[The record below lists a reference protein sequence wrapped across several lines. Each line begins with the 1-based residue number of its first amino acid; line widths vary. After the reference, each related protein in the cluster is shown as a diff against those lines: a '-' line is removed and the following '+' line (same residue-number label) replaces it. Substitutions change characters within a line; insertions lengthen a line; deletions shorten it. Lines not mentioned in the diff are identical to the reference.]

1 MFQVTPFSAMR
12 NIHTTNGAMKWTP
25 CRIVGIDARD
35 LQPKYIVEV
44 AEAGEFFL
52 TTVDLIRK
60 AP

>member
-1 MFQVTPFSAMR
+1 MR